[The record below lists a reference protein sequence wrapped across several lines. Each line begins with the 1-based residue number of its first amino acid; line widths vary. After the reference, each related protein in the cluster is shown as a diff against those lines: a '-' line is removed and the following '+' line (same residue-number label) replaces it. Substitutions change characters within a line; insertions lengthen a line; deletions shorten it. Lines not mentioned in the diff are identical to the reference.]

1 MEEIMKFFDFDG
13 PLIQFLNKMADIMWL
28 NILTVICCIPVITIG
43 ASFTAM
49 HYVALKIVRNEEGY
63 ITKDFFKSFKQNFVQ
78 STLIWFILL
87 IVFGFLAGDYY
98 IIKNM
103 GIEVNNIIQTAL
115 WTIALFSAFTA
126 IMVFPVQAKFSN
138 SISGTIKNAFVIGAI
153 QFPKTILMIVI
164 FFFPV
169 IIYMISLRI
178 LPIAFL
184 FGFSLPAYLSA
195 MLYNKTFLRLEE
207 RYSQSIEPQDGS
219 DDEEEERIFKDE
231 PDETIVSDESIN

>member
-1 MEEIMKFFDFDG
+1 MKFFDFDG

-28 NILTVICCIPVITIG
+28 NILTVICCIPLVTIG

-63 ITKDFFKSFKQNFVQ
+63 ITKDFFRSFKQNFVQ
-78 STLIWFILL
+78 STLIWLILL
-87 IVFGFLAGDYY
+87 VVAGFLAGDYY
-98 IIKNM
+98 IVNKMDVEI
-103 GIEVNNIIQTAL
+103 NNIIRTAL

-138 SISGTIKNAFVIGAI
+138 SIAGTIKNAFVIGAI
-153 QFPKTILMIVI
+153 QFPKTILMII
-164 FFFPV
+164 MFFFPV

-195 MLYNKTFLRLEE
+195 MLYNKTFMRLEE
-207 RYSQSIEPQDGS
+207 RYTQSIEPQGGADDGE
-219 DDEEEERIFKDE
+219 DERIFKDE
-231 PDETIVSDESIN
+231 PDDLIASEDSIN

>member
-1 MEEIMKFFDFDG
+1 MKFFDFDG

-28 NILTVICCIPVITIG
+28 NILTVICCIPIITIG

-78 STLIWFILL
+78 STIIWFILL
-87 IVFGFLAGDYY
+87 IVAGFLAGDYY
-98 IIKNM
+98 IVKKM
-103 GIEVNNIIQTAL
+103 GVEINNIVQIAL
-115 WTIALFSAFTA
+115 WTIALFAAFTA

-153 QFPKTILMIVI
+153 QFPKTILMII
-164 FFFPV
+164 LFFFPV

-195 MLYNKTFLRLEE
+195 MLYNKTFLSLEKKYL
-207 RYSQSIEPQDGS
+207 RSIEPQEMADG
-219 DDEEEERIFKDE
+219 EEDERIFKDE
-231 PDETIVSDESIN
+231 LDETIVSDNRIN

>member
-1 MEEIMKFFDFDG
+1 MKFFDFDG

-28 NILTVICCIPVITIG
+28 NILTVICCIPLVTIG

-63 ITKDFFKSFKQNFVQ
+63 ITKDFFRSFKQNFVQ
-78 STLIWFILL
+78 STLIWLILL
-87 IVFGFLAGDYY
+87 VVAGFLAGDYY
-98 IIKNM
+98 IVNKMDVEI
-103 GIEVNNIIQTAL
+103 NNIIRTAL

-138 SISGTIKNAFVIGAI
+138 SIAGTIKNAFVIGAI
-153 QFPKTILMIVI
+153 QFPKTILMII
-164 FFFPV
+164 MFFFPV
-169 IIYMISLRI
+169 YIYMISLRI

-195 MLYNKTFLRLEE
+195 MLYNKTFMRLEE
-207 RYSQSIEPQDGS
+207 RYTQSVEPQGGA
-219 DDEEEERIFKDE
+219 DDEEDERIFKDE
-231 PDETIVSDESIN
+231 PDDLPASEDSMN

>member
-1 MEEIMKFFDFDG
+1 MKFFDFDG

-28 NILTVICCIPVITIG
+28 NILTVICCIPLVTIG

-63 ITKDFFKSFKQNFVQ
+63 ITKDFFRSFKQNFVQ
-78 STLIWFILL
+78 STIIWFILL
-87 IVFGFLAGDYY
+87 IVAGFLAGDYY
-98 IIKNM
+98 IVKKMDVEI
-103 GIEVNNIIQTAL
+103 NNIVRIAL
-115 WTIALFSAFTA
+115 WTIALFAAFTA

-138 SISGTIKNAFVIGAI
+138 SVSGTIKNAFVIGAI
-153 QFPKTILMIVI
+153 QFPKTILMII
-164 FFFPV
+164 MFFFPV

-195 MLYNKTFLRLEE
+195 MLYNKTFLSLEKK
-207 RYSQSIEPQDGS
+207 YLSSLEPQEKMDDGE
-219 DDEEEERIFKDE
+219 DERIFKDE
-231 PDETIVSDESIN
+231 PDELIASEDNIN